1 MKKIQILII
10 AFLISLSIC
19 AFAGLQV
26 KAQLSID
33 VSVSV
38 SQSSID
44 RGVGTSALTATAS
57 GGFIYS
63 YQWMMEAPGQT
74 VFSNNQGATGE
85 TYTFAPSSSA
95 TIGTYLFEVAV
106 TDMLTQ
112 SSALSSPVSVVVS
125 ALPTVTVSPIGP
137 ITLNVGQVQVFSATA
152 SGGSGAI
159 HYQWYLG
166 GSIVSGATG
175 LTYSF
180 SGSIGSY
187 SVTCKV
193 TDSAS
198 VPVTSVP
205 SNAASVVVNAV
216 PTVVVSPLSWVMDV
230 GQSKLF
236 SATAGGGSGSYT
248 SYQWYVG
255 GVVQSGASA
264 STFSYSPASAGS
276 YSITVTVT
284 DSSGMTSVQSS
295 VASVTVAVS
304 PTVSIGPVGPIL
316 MDVGQVQVFSA
327 TGSGG
332 YGSLSYQWYLDGS
345 AVGGTSA
352 SYSYTAGGVSHS
364 VTCKVADSVSVP
376 VISGA
381 SNAVS
386 VVVSPALVAPTVS
399 SNPGTINQGQ
409 ASSLSSSAVST
420 GTSPYT
426 YQWLQRAPGAGSYSL
441 ISGATSSSYSFVTS
455 IATATGSWS
464 FLLQVRDNAA
474 VTVTSSAVSVTV
486 NIPPLDHFVFS
497 SVGDQTAGSSFSIII
512 TAKDASNNTLTNFV
526 GTNTLNVS
534 IGTISPTSTG
544 AFSKGVWTGSV
555 IVTGANSG
563 VTLFTTG
570 SGMTGTSNSFT
581 VNSGTLNHF
590 TFSTVNSPQTAG
602 SGFSITVTAND
613 VYDNT
618 VTSYVGTPS
627 LTVSTGSIS
636 PSTMNAFV
644 NGVGSTTVTVTG
656 ESSGVTITVA
666 DSTYSGVSNSF
677 AVTISPTP
685 APTPTTNPT
694 APPSS
699 TSEPTPTP
707 TEKPSPSPTPLET
720 TVKAKTDNG
729 ATVNLAISG
738 NVTSAQMSSVTLTT
752 SQAANSTTLA
762 MTVIGQSGT
771 TGFSNITI
779 PKTAIIYGTKPVV
792 FIDDQQATNQ
802 GYTQDSE
809 NFYVWYTTHFSTH
822 LMKIQFAG
830 SLSPQTSSF
839 VPLLVVGIITPEIVL
854 VYTVIAVRRL
864 RRRPENT

>member
-1 MKKIQILII
+1 M
-10 AFLISLSIC
+10 
-19 AFAGLQV
+19 QV
-26 KAQLSID
+26 KAQLALD
-33 VSVSV
+33 VSVSQPSV
-38 SQSSID
+38 D
-44 RGVGTSALTATAS
+44 RGVGTSVLSATAS
-57 GGFIYS
+57 GGFLYS

-74 VFSNNQGATGE
+74 VFSNIQGAIGD
-85 TYTFAPSSSA
+85 TYTFVPLSSA
-95 TIGTYLFEVAV
+95 TIGTYLFEVVV
-106 TDMLTQ
+106 TDLLTQ
-112 SSALSSPVSVVVS
+112 SSTLSSPVSVVVS
-125 ALPTVTVSPIGP
+125 ALPTVAVSPVGP
-137 ITLNVGQVQVFSATA
+137 VTLTVGQVQVFSATA

-159 HYQWYLG
+159 HYQWSLG
-166 GSIVSGATG
+166 GSPVSGATG
-175 LTYSF
+175 STYSF
-180 SGSIGSY
+180 SGSVGLY

-198 VPVTSVP
+198 VPVTSVA
-205 SNAASVVVNAV
+205 SNAVIVTVNAV
-216 PTVVVSPLSWVMDV
+216 PTVGVSPLSWVMDV

-236 SATAGGGSGSYT
+236 SATASGGSGSYT

-255 GVVQSGASA
+255 GVVQSGATA
-264 STFSYSPASAGS
+264 STFSYSPASAGGP

-295 VASVTVAVS
+295 TASVTVAAS
-304 PTVSIGPVGPIL
+304 PTVSIGPVGPVL

-345 AVGGTSA
+345 AVGGNSA
-352 SYSYTAGGVSHS
+352 SYSYTAAGASHS
-364 VTCKVADSVSVP
+364 VTCKVADSAPVSVT
-376 VISGA
+376 SGA

-386 VVVSPALVAPTVS
+386 VVVSPALVAPSVS
-399 SNPGTINQGQ
+399 ASLGTINQGQ
-409 ASSLSSSAVST
+409 TSSLSSSVVST

-426 YQWLQRAPGAGSYSL
+426 YQWLQRAPGAGSYSP

-497 SVGDQTAGSSFSIII
+497 SVGTQTAGSSFSITI

-534 IGTISPTSTG
+534 NGTISPTSTG

-570 SGMTGTSNSFT
+570 SGITGTSNSFT
-581 VNSGTLNHF
+581 VNSGALNHF
-590 TFSTVNSPQTAG
+590 TFSTVSSSQTAG

-613 VYDNT
+613 VYDNI

-627 LTVSTGSIS
+627 LTVSAGSIS

-644 NGVGSTTVTVTG
+644 NGAGSTTVTVTG

-677 AVTISPTP
+677 AVSISPTP

-699 TSEPTPTP
+699 TSQPTPTP
-707 TEKPSPSPTPLET
+707 MRTSTPTPTAKPSPSPTPLET

-752 SQAANSTTLA
+752 SQSANSTTLA
-762 MTVIGQSGT
+762 MTVTGQSGT

-792 FIDDQQATNQ
+792 FIDDQQAANQ

-809 NFYVWYTTHFSTH
+809 NFYVWYTTNFSSH

-830 SLSPQTSSF
+830 SLNAQTSSF